1 MNGGG
6 SVKRRVVVRIAFGLG
21 NQMLEYAAA
30 DKLAGEVGGEV
41 RFDLNEFLIS
51 RFFPC
56 QWRRRYLL
64 DGFPSARKVKKLGVV
79 VRWWYLA
86 LWVMRKGLGD
96 ARFSAIVRRLGIR
109 WIDRWA
115 GRQTEG
121 GDGSSGTLFLSGVP
135 TLLEQLPSRSRLRE
149 LFRFDSSAP
158 FPAAAGESVAVHV
171 RRTDFGASALPAS
184 FYRQAVAELAARHPG
199 AHAVF
204 FSDDIAWC
212 RREFADIAGAVF
224 VEGDIDSPVEDL
236 RRMSRCRHH
245 VLSNST
251 FSWWGACLAADGGE
265 RVFPPGELG
274 VPRTFPD

>member
-1 MNGGG
+1 M
-6 SVKRRVVVRIAFGLG
+6 KRRVVVRIAFGLG

-149 LFRFDSSAP
+149 LFRFDS
-158 FPAAAGESVAVHV
+158 
-171 RRTDFGASALPAS
+171 
-184 FYRQAVAELAARHPG
+184 
-199 AHAVF
+199 
-204 FSDDIAWC
+204 
-212 RREFADIAGAVF
+212 
-224 VEGDIDSPVEDL
+224 PVEDL